1 MAGYLCLLATALL
14 WSTAGALVKYLPWN
28 AFAIAGFRGLF
39 SMLLLMGF
47 RAARHRSGIKG
58 ALPRLSA
65 ANLRIGLFMFLTST
79 CYTLSI
85 KLTTAANAIVLQYI
99 APVLVLL
106 YAMCFEAKKPGARSV
121 LLTFVVFGG
130 CVLTFA
136 SQLSPAGALGN
147 GIALMSGAALAGQV
161 IASRKA
167 GADPADGLII
177 GSAASFLLFSP
188 LLLLEP
194 RSSFTSATIAAG
206 LFLGLFQYGLANVCY
221 ARGIARTDEV
231 SASLLLT
238 LEPVLTPIWVYLT
251 TGERPSGLAVAGF
264 VCVVGAAIA
273 QSVLS
278 ARGGS
283 MYSIDG

>member
-1 MAGYLCLLATALL
+1 MAGNLCLFATALL

-28 AFAIAGFRGLF
+28 AFAIAGFRGLL

-47 RAARHRSGIKG
+47 RAASRRRGIWG
-58 ALPRLSA
+58 ALPCLSA

-106 YAMCFEAKKPGARSV
+106 YAVRFEAKKPNASSV
-121 LLTFVVFGG
+121 LLTLAVFGG

-136 SQLSPAGALGN
+136 SQLSPTGALGN
-147 GIALMSGAALAGQV
+147 LIALMSGFALAGQV

-167 GADPADGLII
+167 GADPMDGLII
-177 GSAASFLLFSP
+177 GSAISFLLFAP
-188 LLLLEP
+188 LLFFEP
-194 RSSFTSATIAAG
+194 RSTFTPATLAAG

-221 ARGIARTDEV
+221 AHGIARTDGV
-231 SASLLLT
+231 TASLLLT
-238 LEPVLTPIWVYLT
+238 LEPVLTPVWVYLT

-264 VCVVGAAIA
+264 VCVVGAALT
-273 QSVLS
+273 QSLLA
-278 ARGGS
+278 ARGEKNCP
-283 MYSIDG
+283 IDG